1 MAMKTYSTLIKDGK
15 VYAEV
20 PLRDVVERSDV
31 SDMPILSE
39 IKRLYEEN
47 DELRKLATDMFNCIR
62 YANEQ
67 DWFYF
72 ERDKC
77 GCGVSCVV
85 NGEECGL
92 MVLADRMKRL
102 GIEVDNDD

>member
-1 MAMKTYSTLIKDGK
+1 MATKTYSTLIKDGK

-20 PLRDVVERSDV
+20 PLRDVVERCDV

-47 DELRKLATDMFNCIR
+47 DRLRELGWDMLRWMPCHRPCSRCERYKYPNGCEFEQRMRK
-62 YANEQ
+62 
-67 DWFYF
+67 
-72 ERDKC
+72 
-77 GCGVSCVV
+77 
-85 NGEECGL
+85 
-92 MVLADRMKRL
+92 L